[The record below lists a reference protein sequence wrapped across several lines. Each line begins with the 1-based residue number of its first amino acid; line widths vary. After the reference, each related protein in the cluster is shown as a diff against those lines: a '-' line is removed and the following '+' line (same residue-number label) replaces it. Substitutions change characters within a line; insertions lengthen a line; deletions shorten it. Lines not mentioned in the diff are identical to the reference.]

1 MMHDM
6 PAFLWTTRVRF
17 VDTDASQRIHYTALF
32 RFFEAAEHELFRE
45 LGTGYPEM
53 GDRNL
58 AWPRVHA
65 ECDISGALV
74 FDDEIQI
81 EVMVDKVGTSSFTLA
96 FRALKGAIECGSG
109 KITIVCMNVAAQKSQ
124 AMPPVFAAALRGRM

>member
-1 MMHDM
+1 M

-32 RFFEAAEHELFRE
+32 RFFEAAEHEFFRDLE
-45 LGTGYPEM
+45 TGYPEM
-53 GDRNL
+53 SDRAL

-81 EVMVDKVGTSSFTLA
+81 EVAVERVGTTSFALR
-96 FRALKGAIECGSG
+96 FRALKSGVECGTG
-109 KITIVCMNVAAQKSQ
+109 TIVIVCMNVAAQKSQ
-124 AMPPVFAAALRGRM
+124 PLPTVFAEALRSRQ